1 MIGSEWGGLVRTYKE
16 RPDKGVA
23 VNGNGIAAPTL
34 DISTSTTLPQATKSS
49 AYQATLAASGGTGPY
64 TFSLAAGS
72 SLPLGLTL
80 SSTGLIRGTLDPSVG
95 TGGYPVAR
103 ASTAC
108 HGRHPTVH
116 P

>member
-23 VNGNGIAAPTL
+23 LNGNGIAAPTL

-72 SLPLGLTL
+72 SLPFGLTL
-80 SSTGLIRGTLDPSVG
+80 SSTGFISRTLYPSFC
-95 TGGYPVAR
+95 TGR
-103 ASTAC
+103 FHLT
-108 HGRHPTVH
+108 T
-116 P
+116 

>member
-34 DISTSTTLPQATKSS
+34 DISTPTTLPQATKSS
-49 AYQATLAASGGTGPY
+49 VYQAALAASGGTGPY
-64 TFSLAAGS
+64 SFSLAAGS

-80 SSTGLIRGTLDPSVG
+80 SSAGIISGTLDSSVG
-95 TGGYPVAR
+95 TGDNQFTSQRIGSLA
-103 ASTAC
+103 AS
-108 HGRHPTVH
+108 PTTH
-116 P
+116 